1 MLGTFFVVFALAMF
15 AVFVIPDVRAAVN
28 PLYLG
33 IWFAM
38 ALTVG
43 AMGVCLWI
51 LT

>member
-15 AVFVIPDVRAAVN
+15 SVFVIPDVRSAISPV
-28 PLYLG
+28 YLG
-33 IWFAM
+33 IWLVM
-38 ALTVG
+38 TITIG